1 MNAARKKRVWL
12 PRAVAPWLH
21 AAASGCMLLACS
33 PVPAQDR
40 YQAAPVAPPPA
51 AEDNARFDV
60 LEYVIEGNTVL
71 PVATIEST
79 VTPFLGPNRPMAD
92 VEAARA
98 ALEKAYQGAGFL
110 SVFVDIPEQRVEDG
124 VITLKVIEGR
134 VARLSVTGSRYFSQG
149 YIRDK
154 VGEFGEGQVPNFN
167 EAQRQLALVNRS
179 EERRVQPVLRP
190 GRLPG
195 TVEVELKVSDALPL
209 SGTVELNNQ
218 HAADTVPWRV
228 SGSLRYDNLFQRDHS
243 LSMTAITAPQQPS
256 QSQVLVTNY
265 SIPLD
270 SGNSFTGYA
279 VLSDSSVETLG
290 GVTALGK
297 GTTLGLRYSV
307 PFYSTT
313 GTHSLSFGADYKDLE
328 QRIVTAGASGS
339 SGTVFTPLRYL
350 PFQLAY
356 SGSWSDAG
364 AQTQLN
370 LTFIAALKRV
380 LQRTLPDCP
389 RPDGSVGAEDQFA
402 CSRKGADGGFSL
414 LRADLRHSEPL
425 PGGSLLSLRLA
436 GQLAPNPLVSG
447 EQFSIGGAETVRG
460 YLESAASGDNAVLGS
475 LQWRSPLAGSLFADT
490 PADGI
495 RAPKAAAAAAAWWAS
510 FAAVAFVDVGRVSLI
525 DPAVGQAA
533 RVPLLGSGFGLRL
546 DTPGGVSAALDLAWP
561 LKATATQPS
570 GSARVH
576 ARVAMRF

>member
-1 MNAARKKRVWL
+1 MNAARKNRVRL
-12 PRAVAPWLH
+12 LRDTALLGRA
-21 AAASGCMLLACS
+21 LLAGAVVLAAL
-33 PVPAQDR
+33 PVIAQTEPAT
-40 YQAAPVAPPPA
+40 APAA

-60 LEYVIEGNTVL
+60 LEFVIEGNTVL
-71 PVATIEST
+71 SVAAIERAI
-79 VTPFLGPNRPMAD
+79 TPFLGPQRPMAD
-92 VEAARA
+92 VEAARS
-98 ALEKAYQGAGFL
+98 ALEKAYQSAGYL
-110 SVFVDIPEQRVEDG
+110 SVFVDIPEQQVEAG
-124 VITLKVIEGR
+124 VVTLKVIEGR

-154 VGEFGEGQVPNFN
+154 VGEFAEGQVPNFN

-179 EERRVQPVLRP
+179 EERRVQPLLRP

-209 SGTVELNNQ
+209 EGTLEVNNQ
-218 HAADTVPWRV
+218 HAADTVPWRL

-243 LSMTAITAPQQPS
+243 VSLTAITAPERPS
-256 QSQVLVTNY
+256 QSQVLVANY

-270 SGNSFTGYA
+270 SGNTVTGSA

-307 PFYSTT
+307 PFYSAT
-313 GTHSLSFGADYKDLE
+313 GSHSLSFGADYKDLE
-328 QRIVTAGASGS
+328 QRIVTAGA
-339 SGTVFTPLRYL
+339 GTVFTPLRYL

-356 SGSWSDAG
+356 TGNWADAG
-364 AQTQLN
+364 ATTQLN
-370 LTFIAALKRV
+370 VSFIAALARV

-389 RPDGSVGAEDQFA
+389 RPDGTVGAEDQFA
-402 CSRKGADGGFSL
+402 CSRRGADGGFSL
-414 LRADLRHSEPL
+414 LRADLHHNQPL

-447 EQFSIGGAETVRG
+447 EQFSMGGAETVRG
-460 YLESAASGDNAVLGS
+460 YLESAASGDVAVLGS
-475 LQWRSPLAGSLFADT
+475 LQWRSPFASAWFADSA
-490 PADGI
+490 PNGL
-495 RAPKAAAAAAAWWAS
+495 RAKPTAAANEWWS
-510 FAAVAFVDVGRVSLI
+510 NLAAVAFVDVGRTSII
-525 DPAVGQAA
+525 DPAAGQAA

-546 DTPGGVSAALDLAWP
+546 DTKSGMSAALDVAWA
-561 LKATATQPS
+561 LKATASQPN
-570 GSARVH
+570 GDARLH

>member
-1 MNAARKKRVWL
+1 MNAARKTFAWL
-12 PRAVAPWLH
+12 PRAVAPWAW
-21 AAASGCMLLACS
+21 AAAFGVALTAAGA
-33 PVPAQDR
+33 PARAQSD
-40 YQAAPVAPPPA
+40 QPAAPPA
-51 AEDNARFDV
+51 AGDNARFDV
-60 LEYVIEGNTVL
+60 FEYVIEGNTVL
-71 PVATIEST
+71 PVATIERT
-79 VTPFLGPNRPMAD
+79 VTPFLGPGRPMAD
-92 VEAARA
+92 VEAARS
-98 ALEKAYQGAGFL
+98 ALEKAYQGAGYL

-124 VITLKVIEGR
+124 VVTLKVIEGR

-195 TVEVELKVSDALPL
+195 TVEVELKVSDSLPL
-209 SGTVELNNQ
+209 EGTLELTNQ
-218 HAADTVPWRV
+218 HAVDTVPLRL

-243 LSMTAITAPQQPS
+243 LSLTAITAPEKPS

-270 SGNSFTGYA
+270 NGNTFTGYA

-307 PFYSTT
+307 PFYSAT
-313 GTHSLSFGADYKDLE
+313 GAYSLSFGADYKDLQ
-328 QRIVTAGASGS
+328 QRIVTAGAGGAA
-339 SGTVFTPLRYL
+339 GTVFTPLRYL

-356 SGSWSDAG
+356 SGSWSEAG
-364 AQTQLN
+364 ATTQVN
-370 LTFIAALKRV
+370 VTFIAALKRV

-389 RPDGSVGAEDQFA
+389 RPDGTIGSEDQFA

-447 EQFSIGGAETVRG
+447 EQFSLGGAETVRG
-460 YLESAASGDNAVLGS
+460 YLESAANGDNAVFGS
-475 LQWRSPLAGSLFADT
+475 LQWRSPLAGSLFAGT
-490 PADGI
+490 PATGI
-495 RAPKAAAAAAAWWAS
+495 RTPKADGPAAWWS
-510 FAAVAFVDVGRVSLI
+510 SLAAVAFVDVGRVSII
-525 DPAVGQAA
+525 DPAAGQAA
-533 RVPLLGSGFGLRL
+533 RVPLLGSGLGLRL
-546 DTPGGVSAALDLAWP
+546 DGPSGLSAAFDVAWA
-561 LKATATQPS
+561 LKATASQPG
-570 GSARVH
+570 GSARLH